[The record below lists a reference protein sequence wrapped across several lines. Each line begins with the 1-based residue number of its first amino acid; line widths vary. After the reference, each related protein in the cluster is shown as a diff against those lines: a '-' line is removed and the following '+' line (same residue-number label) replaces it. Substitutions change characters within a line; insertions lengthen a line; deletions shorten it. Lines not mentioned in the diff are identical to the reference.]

1 MRHTSPTWEA
11 NIGGSLL
18 TVAVT
23 EGKNGQPLRVA
34 ARYGKV
40 GNPLQAMLDVTLE
53 AMSMGLAKG
62 VPLAEYVHTFSARRF
77 APKGPTGDELVPEC
91 SSLIDY
97 VVRSVAARYL
107 GLAHEERHESKEA
120 S

>member
-1 MRHTSPTWEA
+1 VSRRHQTWEA
-11 NIGGSLL
+11 RIAGEAMTV
-18 TVAVT
+18 TVA
-23 EGKNGQPLRVA
+23 EGADGRPVQIA

-40 GNPLQAMLDVTLE
+40 GNRLQPHLDVVLE
-53 AMSMGLAKG
+53 SVSMGLVRGA
-62 VPLAEYVHTFSARRF
+62 PLEEYVHTFSARRF

-107 GLAHEERHESKEA
+107 GSAHEERHESKEA